1 MFLSYVHRGQRVKC
15 LGFATPEGLRPLTLD
30 ECESFPWLR
39 EGRDEWLRGLDAPIE
54 FVEYGC
60 GFGLRFRTRITD
72 R

>member
-39 EGRDEWLRGLDAPIE
+39 DGRDEWLRGLDAPIE
-54 FVEYGC
+54 FVESDGEKR
-60 GFGLRFRTRITD
+60 LREFQKGSD
-72 R
+72 Q